1 MNHAFQVCFHRSSFD
16 LPWIVILSSNPR
28 EHHCLQGPTHQPASN
43 FPGPQGDQPVRDFQ
57 CKRQQSSGQTDMGHS
72 VLKETTWT
80 AVSPSRRSTGSGL
93 QNRLSWDS
101 HLNAL
106 AFGQLATSCSQA
118 RIMTQCG
125 VSLLSPSLLP
135 FNTSSSPPWSLL
147 FLSLCPSS
155 LGHRM
160 SHFSLLFPLSCLIG
174 SSF

>member
-1 MNHAFQVCFHRSSFD
+1 MNHAFQICFHCSSFD
-16 LPWIVILSSNPR
+16 LPWIVILCPR
-28 EHHCLQGPTHQPASN
+28 EHHCLQSPTHQPASN

-57 CKRQQSSGQTDMGHS
+57 CKRQESSGQTDTGHS

-80 AVSPSRRSTGSGL
+80 AVFPSRSTGSGL

-106 AFGQLATSCSQA
+106 AFGELATSCSQA
-118 RIMTQCG
+118 KIMTQCG
-125 VSLLSPSLLP
+125 CLLLSPSLLP
-135 FNTSSSPPWSLL
+135 FITSNSPRSLL

-160 SHFSLLFPLSCLIG
+160 PHFSLSLPLSCLIG